1 MKKTP
6 LRQSGHIK
14 SLALRPGIL
23 HRMEQAKE
31 FYPLKLEDLNSLAA
45 TSYTGPIIA
54 PLTTI
59 TRKPPPIDISNKKV
73 VTLESFYYQI
83 KIKSTLMACFLVS
96 AHFTILYFLLDQI
109 SNDESLKDARQRYF
123 PILLCLQILMVMAS
137 MLEHKG
143 DSWLLLRYQ
152 RWRIFNIKDF
162 IFRKI
167 SKYLVGFLIL
177 FIVWEFLFYKDVF
190 MTENQKFGA
199 RIEFLILILW
209 TCSGHYKLD
218 SEKNQFFVKMDI
230 ANYGNID
237 ALTYEKIKKIIL
249 KLSLEMILIAITLNI
264 GIMGIT
270 IIFKNL
276 NIFSLLYC
284 IGQKDIT
291 CVKNLFKCK
300 ELLINIFHSLLNNFS
315 MESMIQTA
323 INFHLINFSVSI
335 STLYYQYL
343 SEIYFENDF
352 FEFVSG
358 LEKDQILVIDVNS
371 LRKKPVGMLI
381 RWQKSL
387 FSMKINFLKRHK
399 NKIIIINHNNK
410 GSYINKEVLLE
421 FLYSIVYLS
430 DKKMNSVIDS
440 YRNYMRSKD
449 RSDFRYL
456 RDFQCLLL
464 RRELLDAVVEEL
476 FYIDYL
482 VIKLRSY
489 LEVTSIQLQDGSVLS
504 TTFVLKFKNLDIND
518 TIQRYRR
525 ELRNLPWNIDNKFTH
540 SIEMNILG
548 MSKYS
553 QLIER
558 IGIKIKIMENYFSKY
573 C

>member
-1 MKKTP
+1 
-6 LRQSGHIK
+6 
-14 SLALRPGIL
+14 
-23 HRMEQAKE
+23 
-31 FYPLKLEDLNSLAA
+31 
-45 TSYTGPIIA
+45 
-54 PLTTI
+54 
-59 TRKPPPIDISNKKV
+59 
-73 VTLESFYYQI
+73 
-83 KIKSTLMACFLVS
+83 
-96 AHFTILYFLLDQI
+96 
-109 SNDESLKDARQRYF
+109 
-123 PILLCLQILMVMAS
+123 
-137 MLEHKG
+137 
-143 DSWLLLRYQ
+143 
-152 RWRIFNIKDF
+152 
-162 IFRKI
+162 
-167 SKYLVGFLIL
+167 
-177 FIVWEFLFYKDVF
+177 
-190 MTENQKFGA
+190 
-199 RIEFLILILW
+199 
-209 TCSGHYKLD
+209 
-218 SEKNQFFVKMDI
+218 
-230 ANYGNID
+230 
-237 ALTYEKIKKIIL
+237 
-249 KLSLEMILIAITLNI
+249 
-264 GIMGIT
+264 
-270 IIFKNL
+270 
-276 NIFSLLYC
+276 
-284 IGQKDIT
+284 
-291 CVKNLFKCK
+291 
-300 ELLINIFHSLLNNFS
+300 
-315 MESMIQTA
+315 
-323 INFHLINFSVSI
+323 
-335 STLYYQYL
+335 
-343 SEIYFENDF
+343 
-352 FEFVSG
+352 
-358 LEKDQILVIDVNS
+358 
-371 LRKKPVGMLI
+371 MLI